1 MEEGDFSPHRC
12 NYFAMKTRLLFSL
25 VLLLVGLFTTST
37 AAAATRFDPT
47 RQANSFFKQAIP
59 TPGTS
64 VQNVWVVPDR
74 LLARQITVTS
84 DINGV
89 ITASAALEGGSGGTI
104 NGTLV
109 WTNNYHWKLTF
120 VATSTATSASSPT
133 NGINLNHVDGFI
145 KNVGG
150 AKHAQLTLRGY
161 SIGESTVDINLSIVR
176 GGFEGT
182 SEITNLVLGKTTYP
196 RVKLSVSS
204 LQRAARLEGTM
215 QSDQGTFTIDAF
227 VNGPTMGL
235 DITGADLAFKTES
248 FQITEFRM
256 KTTVTVPAS
265 GCSTIS
271 GFQSGTVVMKRK
283 TYTLHEGSMR
293 MVCGQLI
300 EFKLALDIVHQTSPV
315 EVYTGRLRLA
325 LDRDGGTFTEL
336 TQGQNNNGWQLA
348 SREVSYGTA
357 LAGAVSMSR
366 TRGIRKRVRGRTFSR
381 TMTIGMVFGV
391 SIYTNPGASKYYGFV
406 GAGGGFDADRLSGGF
421 GCSYASQASDFS
433 CRGTVRIDPSWAG
446 VYRIGVTV

>member
-1 MEEGDFSPHRC
+1 MRI
-12 NYFAMKTRLLFSL
+12 RLLIPL
-25 VLLLVGLFTTST
+25 VLLLVALFTTGT
-37 AAAATRFDPT
+37 ASAATRFDHA
-47 RQANSFFKQAIP
+47 RQPGSFFKQAIP

-64 VQNVWVVPDR
+64 VQNVWVVPDK
-74 LLARQITVTS
+74 LQAKQITVAS

-89 ITASAALEGGSGGTI
+89 ITASVALEGGSGGTI

-109 WTNNYHWKLTF
+109 WTNNYHWKITF

-133 NGINLNHVDGFI
+133 NGINLNHIDGFI
-145 KNVGG
+145 SNVGG
-150 AKHAQLTLRGY
+150 SKHAQLTLKGY

-176 GGFEGT
+176 GGLEGM

-204 LQRAARLEGTM
+204 LQKAARLEGIM
-215 QSDQGTFTIDAF
+215 QSDKGTFTIDASL
-227 VNGPTMGL
+227 TATQMAL
-235 DITGADLAFKTES
+235 EITGADLAFKTES
-248 FQITEFRM
+248 FQITQFRM
-256 KTTVTVPAS
+256 KTNVTVPAS
-265 GCSTIS
+265 GCSTVY
-271 GFQSGTVVMKRK
+271 GYQSGVVVMKKK

-293 MVCGQLI
+293 MVCGQLT
-300 EFKLALDIVHQTSPV
+300 EFRLALDIEHRTSPI

-348 SREVSYGTA
+348 SSEKPFGTA
-357 LAGAVSMSR
+357 LVGAVSMSR
-366 TRGIRKRVRGRTFSR
+366 TRAISKRVRNRTFSR

-391 SIYTNPGASKYYGFV
+391 SIYTKPGGSKYYGFI
-406 GAGGGFDADRLSGGF
+406 GAGGGFDANRLSGGF
-421 GCSYASQASDFS
+421 GCSYASEASDFT